1 MGDVIQFPRPKAEPK
16 PLKSDNLTYPTQ
28 RDLQAAQDIIDAMAL
43 RGLDIEI
50 IPVPVLCGDCIRKG
64 ASECQGG
71 PNDCGLYGDGA

>member
-1 MGDVIQFPRPKAEPK
+1 MGDVIPFSRLKTDPKQF
-16 PLKSDNLTYPTQ
+16 KSDNLTYPTP

-64 ASECQGG
+64 ATECQS
-71 PNDCGLYGDGA
+71 PQCGLYGDGA